1 MEYSENIKVAWQ
13 GLTDHKFRS
22 FLTMLGIIFGVASV
36 IAMLSIGEGAKRE
49 AIAKYQDLGVNN
61 IIVREKDMTDEELE
75 EVRTK
80 FSPGLSLHDAEVIRE
95 IVPGVSRIAA
105 QAEINAEVKY
115 TNRSVKSSVIGVTP
129 EFYDILNMVSVREH
143 IHRLHAYD
151 AIHSA
156 HKCKVACLGCRVAT
170 YIYNALWCCVEN
182 NVDNWLIYACAWW
195 IEDNYI
201 RATVSCNELIIKHL
215 LHITCVENGVVY
227 AVDFRVYLCILNS
240 LRNILNTHDLL
251 TLTSAEVCN
260 SAGTCV
266 EVVENIILLKFCC
279 LAGNLVELVCLLR
292 VGLVE

>member
-36 IAMLSIGEGAKRE
+36 IAMLSIGECAKRE

-105 QAEINAEVKY
+105 QAEINADVKY

-129 EFYDILNMVSVREH
+129 EFYDILNYKISEGEFIGDVH
-143 IHRLHAYD
+143 YD
-151 AIHSA
+151 G
-156 HKCKVACLGCRVAT
+156 KQKVCVLGAGIAFT
-170 YIYNALWCCVEN
+170 LFQKEEPIGKM
-182 NVDNWLIYACAWW
+182 IK
-195 IEDNYI
+195 IEDQWLEVI
-201 RATVSCNELIIKHL
+201 
-215 LHITCVENGVVY
+215 GV
-227 AVDFRVYLCILNS
+227 L
-240 LRNILNTHDLL
+240 
-251 TLTSAEVCN
+251 
-260 SAGTCV
+260 
-266 EVVENIILLKFCC
+266 
-279 LAGNLVELVCLLR
+279 
-292 VGLVE
+292 